1 MSSYFILKAFHITSA
16 AVLFGTG
23 LGIAFLKWITDR
35 SGNVTAIRVVSEKVV
50 LADWLFTLPAII
62 VQVATGVALMKTL
75 GYSLSQAWLAWSI
88 VLFCL
93 AGLCWVPV
101 VWLQIRMRDVARESE
116 QAGASIGEGYWHYAR
131 LWFWLGVPAFTAVI
145 LVFWLMVAKPA

>member
-1 MSSYFILKAFHITSA
+1 VSSYFILKAIHITSA

-23 LGIAFLKWITDR
+23 LGIAFFKWITDR

-62 VQVATGVALMKTL
+62 VQVATGIALMKTL
-75 GYSLSQAWLAWSI
+75 GYSVSQAWLAWSI
-88 VLFCL
+88 VLFGL

-116 QAGASIGEGYWHYAR
+116 QAGASIGEGYSNYAR

-145 LVFWLMVAKPA
+145 LVFWLMVAKPE